1 MNTHQTLLAVN
12 PTWTQN
18 MNCLKFFLQG
28 IHVQYYVY
36 KDRSLGGGGVFLCFH
51 ETLPVI
57 EQLVLLTD
65 TEAMRANLTL
75 SKAQSIFV
83 LFIAHLIVMLLYLC
97 SFKPL
102 CRAISSTV
110 HHLPPSL

>member
-65 TEAMRANLTL
+65 TEAMWANLAL
-75 SKAQSIFV
+75 SKSPIY
-83 LFIAHLIVMLLYLC
+83 IC
-97 SFKPL
+97 SFYCPL
-102 CRAISSTV
+102 NSDATLLTQLQTTLQSSTV